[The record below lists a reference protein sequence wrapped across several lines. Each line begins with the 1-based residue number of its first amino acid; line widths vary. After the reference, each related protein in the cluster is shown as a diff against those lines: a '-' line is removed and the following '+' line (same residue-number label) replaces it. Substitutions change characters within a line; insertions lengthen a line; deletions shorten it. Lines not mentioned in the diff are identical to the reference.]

1 MNKQAWNDR
10 WKDYRQRAKK
20 VLTQNAWLAK
30 YIPLSL
36 IVGVLVGALCTLFG
50 RVLILI
56 SDFRAAHYL
65 FLLPFLPLAG
75 LLIVWMYRQ
84 FSPLSQKGMTLVFE
98 VGQKKR
104 DSIPLPLIP
113 LVILST
119 WITHLFGGSAG
130 REGVAVQLGAT
141 LSNGVGRL
149 FRIKENRPIMLVI
162 GMAAGFAGLFQTPL
176 TAVFFAM
183 EVLMVGYLEYSA
195 LFPAMIAAFTSAFTS
210 HLLGLEKSTVSISD
224 SLNLT
229 DFRMIG
235 LLIVLGIAFGFAGRL
250 FSFLLGKAKK
260 IMGDKIKN
268 PYIRIGAVSVVLAA
282 CLILLHGG
290 RYSGLGTNLITAS
303 FNGATVYPYD
313 WILKIIFTVVT
324 LAIGFQG
331 GEVTPLFSIGAS
343 LGILLGSLFGLPLVV
358 CAALGYAAVFGS
370 ATNTLLAP
378 IMIGLEV
385 FGGSNAV
392 AFVVV
397 CVIAYLVNGNKS
409 IYGAQGTI
417 TCQ

>member
-149 FRIKENRPIMLVI
+149 FRIK
-162 GMAAGFAGLFQTPL
+162 
-176 TAVFFAM
+176 
-183 EVLMVGYLEYSA
+183 
-195 LFPAMIAAFTSAFTS
+195 
-210 HLLGLEKSTVSISD
+210 
-224 SLNLT
+224 
-229 DFRMIG
+229 
-235 LLIVLGIAFGFAGRL
+235 
-250 FSFLLGKAKK
+250 
-260 IMGDKIKN
+260 
-268 PYIRIGAVSVVLAA
+268 
-282 CLILLHGG
+282 
-290 RYSGLGTNLITAS
+290 
-303 FNGATVYPYD
+303 
-313 WILKIIFTVVT
+313 
-324 LAIGFQG
+324 
-331 GEVTPLFSIGAS
+331 
-343 LGILLGSLFGLPLVV
+343 
-358 CAALGYAAVFGS
+358 
-370 ATNTLLAP
+370 
-378 IMIGLEV
+378 
-385 FGGSNAV
+385 
-392 AFVVV
+392 
-397 CVIAYLVNGNKS
+397 
-409 IYGAQGTI
+409 
-417 TCQ
+417 

>member
-36 IVGVLVGALCTLFG
+36 IVGILVGALCTLFG

-56 SDFRAAHYL
+56 SDFRATHYL

>member
-1 MNKQAWNDR
+1 M
-10 WKDYRQRAKK
+10 
-20 VLTQNAWLAK
+20 
-30 YIPLSL
+30 
-36 IVGVLVGALCTLFG
+36 
-50 RVLILI
+50 
-56 SDFRAAHYL
+56 
-65 FLLPFLPLAG
+65 
-75 LLIVWMYRQ
+75 
-84 FSPLSQKGMTLVFE
+84 
-98 VGQKKR
+98 
-104 DSIPLPLIP
+104 
-113 LVILST
+113 
-119 WITHLFGGSAG
+119 
-130 REGVAVQLGAT
+130 
-141 LSNGVGRL
+141 
-149 FRIKENRPIMLVI
+149 
-162 GMAAGFAGLFQTPL
+162 
-176 TAVFFAM
+176 
-183 EVLMVGYLEYSA
+183 
-195 LFPAMIAAFTSAFTS
+195 
-210 HLLGLEKSTVSISD
+210 
-224 SLNLT
+224 
-229 DFRMIG
+229 
-235 LLIVLGIAFGFAGRL
+235 
-250 FSFLLGKAKK
+250 
-260 IMGDKIKN
+260 
-268 PYIRIGAVSVVLAA
+268 VLAA

>member
-36 IVGVLVGALCTLFG
+36 IVGILVGALCTLFG

-149 FRIKENRPIMLVI
+149 FCRAISNTVDSS
-162 GMAAGFAGLFQTPL
+162 LF
-176 TAVFFAM
+176 
-183 EVLMVGYLEYSA
+183 
-195 LFPAMIAAFTSAFTS
+195 
-210 HLLGLEKSTVSISD
+210 
-224 SLNLT
+224 
-229 DFRMIG
+229 
-235 LLIVLGIAFGFAGRL
+235 
-250 FSFLLGKAKK
+250 
-260 IMGDKIKN
+260 
-268 PYIRIGAVSVVLAA
+268 
-282 CLILLHGG
+282 CHG
-290 RYSGLGTNLITAS
+290 S
-303 FNGATVYPYD
+303 FNGRLLGIRRTVSGNDCCLYLCIYFSSVG
-313 WILKIIFTVVT
+313 L
-324 LAIGFQG
+324 
-331 GEVTPLFSIGAS
+331 GEVYRF
-343 LGILLGSLFGLPLVV
+343 
-358 CAALGYAAVFGS
+358 Y
-370 ATNTLLAP
+370 
-378 IMIGLEV
+378 
-385 FGGSNAV
+385 
-392 AFVVV
+392 
-397 CVIAYLVNGNKS
+397 
-409 IYGAQGTI
+409 Q
-417 TCQ
+417 